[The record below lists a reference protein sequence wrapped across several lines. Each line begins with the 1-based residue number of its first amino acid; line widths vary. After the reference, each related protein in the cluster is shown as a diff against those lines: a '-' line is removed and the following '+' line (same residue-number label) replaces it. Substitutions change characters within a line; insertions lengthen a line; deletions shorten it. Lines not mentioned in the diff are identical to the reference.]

1 MLDQHQQSI
10 KANDGVPPLHEKI
23 HSNSETENVP
33 LGQYVEETC
42 YVSELIKNRSTAHVA
57 FMSSVLSAIPMA
69 ISVSLYF
76 ALINGGAADLLWGF
90 IAVSLIVCCVAL
102 SLGEITSVY
111 STAGGVYYQTY
122 MLASGRWRRLTAW
135 ICGWSYVL
143 GNVLITLA
151 VNYSTIVFIIDT
163 ANIFESAPGVPVF
176 EAKNYQIFLLFVAL
190 TAVCTAVSALGNKW
204 LPVSRCMLPSI
215 QPNHEIANA
224 GILGLLPSLQ
234 HFRWSVCSGHY
245 CGRR

>member
-1 MLDQHQQSI
+1 MADEPHQGI
-10 KANDGVPPLHEKI
+10 NANHGTPSLHEKV
-23 HSNSETENVP
+23 HSHYETENSP
-33 LGQYVEETC
+33 KGQQVEETG
-42 YVSELIKNRSTAHVA
+42 YVAELIKNRSTAHVA

-76 ALINGGAADLLWGF
+76 ALINGGAAGLLWGF
-90 IAVSLIVCCVAL
+90 VVVSLIVCCVAL

-111 STAGGVYYQTY
+111 PTAGGVYYQTY

-151 VNYSTIVFIIDT
+151 VNYSTMAFIIDA
-163 ANIFESAPGVPVF
+163 ANIFESEPGVPVF

-190 TAVCTAVSALGNKW
+190 TVLCTAVSALGNKW
-204 LPVSRCMLPSI
+204 LPYLDVGFC
-215 QPNHEIANA
+215 
-224 GILGLLPSLQ
+224 
-234 HFRWSVCSGHY
+234 FF
-245 CGRR
+245 